1 LTSELHGD
9 TFVESLS
16 VPFPAIPMDPAD
28 PTQQRAEPN
37 RAIRLLIEYDK
48 SGFSIT
54 DSRPLETLA
63 PASHALDAPRATS
76 GFWVELRDAKKNV
89 LYRRVMPNPVQSD
102 VEIFDPE
109 GLHRHAVE
117 EPKGV
122 FTVLV
127 PDIPDAEEIAFVSSP
142 PDPAKRQN
150 AAREVAAMPLRRRR
164 RKRG

>member
-1 LTSELHGD
+1 
-9 TFVESLS
+9 
-16 VPFPAIPMDPAD
+16 MDPAD

-37 RAIRLLIEYDK
+37 RAIRLQIRYDK

-76 GFWVELRDAKKNV
+76 GFWVELRDAKNNV
-89 LYRRVMPNPVQSD
+89 LYRRVMHNPVQSD
-102 VEIFDPE
+102 VEVFDPE

-117 EPKGV
+117 DPTGV

-127 PDIPDAEEIAFVSSP
+127 PDMPDAEEIVFVSSP
-142 PDPAKRQN
+142 SDPAKRQN
-150 AAREVAAMPLRRRR
+150 AARRVAAMPLPRR
-164 RKRG
+164 RKKRG

>member
-1 LTSELHGD
+1 MDTS
-9 TFVESLS
+9 
-16 VPFPAIPMDPAD
+16 D

-37 RAIRLLIEYDK
+37 RAIRLLIQYDK

-54 DSRPLETLA
+54 DSWPLETLA

-76 GFWVELRDAKKNV
+76 GFWVELHDAKNNV

-109 GLHRHAVE
+109 EGPHRHAVE
-117 EPKGV
+117 EPEGV

-127 PDIPDAEEIAFVSSP
+127 PDMPDAEEIVFVSSP

-150 AAREVAAMPLRRRR
+150 AARKVAAMPLRGRR